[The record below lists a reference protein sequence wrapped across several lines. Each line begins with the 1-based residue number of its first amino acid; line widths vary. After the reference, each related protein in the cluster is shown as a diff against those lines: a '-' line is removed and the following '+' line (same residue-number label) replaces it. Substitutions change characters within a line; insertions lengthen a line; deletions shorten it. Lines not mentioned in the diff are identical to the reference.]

1 MHDPL
6 AVRVVE
12 GQQRLAHDLSGLRG
26 LEPPVAVQQRPKAL
40 ATDELHD
47 HVVDAVD
54 RAPVED
60 GHDVGVGEAGRTR
73 FGSEPVDERLVAGEG
88 PVEHLDR
95 DLASEDR
102 VAGAEDLAHAA
113 RGDALHD
120 GVASIERDD
129 AHGLAEPP
137 RAPAARYS
145 RRDALLHVSGKRSRR
160 SAGRIV

>member
-12 GQQRLAHDLSGLRG
+12 GQQRLAHDLGGLRG

-40 ATDELHD
+40 DELHD

-60 GHDVGVGEAGRTR
+60 GHDVGVGEAGSRTR

-102 VAGAEDLAHAA
+102 RGA
-113 RGDALHD
+113 RKT
-120 GVASIERDD
+120 SPM
-129 AHGLAEPP
+129 PP
-137 RAPAARYS
+137 EAT
-145 RRDALLHVSGKRSRR
+145 RSTM
-160 SAGRIV
+160 A